1 MIAWKQAEHI
11 EHKEEKEKL
20 ANKMAER
27 VKEGEIIG
35 FGSGTTSY
43 LTTLAIGKKV
53 KEEGLH
59 IKAIPTSDVIE
70 NLCKELEI
78 PVTSLEQETPD
89 WCFDGADEVDGQGNM
104 IKGMGAAMFREK
116 LNMVN
121 SKENYILIDSSK
133 RVDRLGE
140 KHPIPIECEKRA
152 ANYVLEKVKGLG
164 AKKLEW
170 RYQEEEI
177 PGQRTR
183 EVQTKFITDNGN
195 YILHAWFDEIPSS
208 LEKDLKQIVGVIE
221 TGLFIGYP
229 IHIIQ

>member
-1 MIAWKQAEHI
+1 MEEWEQRKEITHR
-11 EHKEEKEKL
+11 EEKERL
-20 ANKMAER
+20 ASKMVQR

-43 LTTLAIGKKV
+43 LTALAIGRKI

-59 IKAIPTSDVIE
+59 IKAIPTSNEIE
-70 NLCKELEI
+70 KLCKTLAI
-78 PVTSLEQETPD
+78 PTTSLEKEFPD
-89 WCFDGADEVDGQGNM
+89 WCFDGADEVDPRENM

-133 RVDRLGE
+133 RVERLGE

-152 ANYVLEKVKGLG
+152 ANYVIQKVKELG

-170 RYQEEEI
+170 RYQEE
-177 PGQRTR
+177 G
-183 EVQTKFITDNGN
+183 EVNQLEKGIQTKFITDNGN
-195 YILHAWFDEIPSS
+195 YILHAWFDKIPSS
-208 LEKDLKQIVGVIE
+208 LEKDLKQIIGVIE

>member
-1 MIAWKQAEHI
+1 MIGWKQAEYI

-89 WCFDGADEVDGQGNM
+89 WCFDGADEVDSQGNM

-183 EVQTKFITDNGN
+183 KIQTKFITDNGN

>member
-1 MIAWKQAEHI
+1 MHVIGGKQETI
-11 EHKEEKEKL
+11 EHKEEKERL
-20 ANKMAER
+20 ASIMAQR

-43 LTTLAIGKKV
+43 LTTLAIGEKV

-59 IKAIPTSDVIE
+59 IKAIPTSHTIE
-70 NLCKELEI
+70 KLCKSLDI
-78 PVTSLEQETPD
+78 PITSLEQEVPD
-89 WCFDGADEVDGQGNM
+89 WCFDGADEVDSQGNM

-133 RVDRLGE
+133 RVSKLGQ

-152 ANYVLEKVKGLG
+152 ANYVLEKVKELG

-170 RYQEEEI
+170 RYQEEESSN
-177 PGQRTR
+177 QWR
-183 EVQTKFITDNGN
+183 EQTKFITDNGN

-208 LEKDLKQIVGVIE
+208 LEKELKQIVGVIE

>member
-1 MIAWKQAEHI
+1 
-11 EHKEEKEKL
+11 
-20 ANKMAER
+20 
-27 VKEGEIIG
+27 
-35 FGSGTTSY
+35 
-43 LTTLAIGKKV
+43 
-53 KEEGLH
+53 
-59 IKAIPTSDVIE
+59 
-70 NLCKELEI
+70 
-78 PVTSLEQETPD
+78 
-89 WCFDGADEVDGQGNM
+89 
-104 IKGMGAAMFREK
+104 MFREK

-164 AKKLEW
+164 AKKVEW

-177 PGQRTR
+177 ASQRTR
-183 EVQTKFITDNGN
+183 KIQTKFITDNGN
-195 YILHAWFDEIPSS
+195 YILHAWFGEIPSS

>member
-1 MIAWKQAEHI
+1 MIGWKQAEYI
-11 EHKEEKEKL
+11 EHKEEKEEL

-89 WCFDGADEVDGQGNM
+89 WCFDGADEVDSQGNM

-183 EVQTKFITDNGN
+183 KIQTKFITDNGN

>member
-1 MIAWKQAEHI
+1 MIGWKQAEYI
-11 EHKEEKEKL
+11 EHKEETEKL

-89 WCFDGADEVDGQGNM
+89 WCFDGADEVDSQGNM

-152 ANYVLEKVKGLG
+152 ANYVLEKVKELG

-177 PGQRTR
+177 ASQRTR

-195 YILHAWFDEIPSS
+195 YILHAWFGEIPSS